1 MCLTGKRRRAKP
13 GSTSSSDSPPTIEM
27 PSPESPQLSGKFSG
41 LIAAVEQEI
50 GIQYSKEL
58 SKDEQYIRANSL
70 DPKTTLPM
78 KWLTKNGSRAINQAQ
93 LHIIIAAFE
102 HLASKDYM
110 LGSPRIDQLLTLIQ
124 FNVLRALISNT
135 YALGWTLEWLEC
147 AEPLS
152 PWNTPKA
159 NQTIISECP
168 EALRPTALQL
178 QIPHHPWIDLWPLS
192 QMRDNLLLANLSPS
206 TSFNEDQLCNDLV
219 EFTDFPNEQTGLIVW
234 SDPWDPR
241 GWEISGRFARKWG
254 WTLKGCEEFIEV
266 TNWWRARRGER
277 ELAISELED

>member
-1 MCLTGKRRRAKP
+1 
-13 GSTSSSDSPPTIEM
+13 
-27 PSPESPQLSGKFSG
+27 
-41 LIAAVEQEI
+41 
-50 GIQYSKEL
+50 
-58 SKDEQYIRANSL
+58 
-70 DPKTTLPM
+70 
-78 KWLTKNGSRAINQAQ
+78 
-93 LHIIIAAFE
+93 
-102 HLASKDYM
+102 
-110 LGSPRIDQLLTLIQ
+110 
-124 FNVLRALISNT
+124 
-135 YALGWTLEWLEC
+135 
-147 AEPLS
+147 
-152 PWNTPKA
+152 
-159 NQTIISECP
+159 CP

-178 QIPHHPWIDLWPLS
+178 QIPHHPWIDLWPIS

-241 GWEISGRFARKWG
+241 GWEISERFARKWG